1 MTGLDGPSFGHIHTP
16 CRSSTKHKGFPV
28 YGGFSIE
35 DIYYT
40 KKVVNL
46 IYFVVETVGVG
57 GKEKVR

>member
-1 MTGLDGPSFGHIHTP
+1 MVHLLDTHTP
-16 CRSSTKHKGFPV
+16 CRSSTKYKGFPV

-35 DIYYT
+35 GIYYE

-57 GKEKVR
+57 